1 MSSGGGSEERRP
13 ASDLRSEFEGFK
25 SEVNRVVSELKK
37 EIEDLKNSIID
48 LRASLSEVE
57 NPFNLLAALA
67 GEEGARRLTDLIRR
81 EGKIEGKEER
91 VERRELEKG
100 LKAAEKP
107 PPQQLSREVPEVGF
121 NTSIALIKWVWTLLD
136 LGFDEE
142 DVKKLSSYCEFFG
155 LLPRGSSRFISGVAS
170 AVNKARSLN
179 LSEEMV
185 ALSIYGA
192 AKASGVKIELED
204 ITDIVFNALRKFI
217 ARPELP
223 PFRGGGEREL

>member
-1 MSSGGGSEERRP
+1 MSSGGGSEERRTT
-13 ASDLRSEFEGFK
+13 SDLRSEFEEFK

-48 LRASLSEVE
+48 LRASLSEME
-57 NPFNLLAALA
+57 NPFNVLAALA

-81 EGKIEGKEER
+81 EGKVEGKERER
-91 VERRELEKG
+91 VERRELEKVV
-100 LKAAEKP
+100 ER
-107 PPQQLSREVPEVGF
+107 PPQQLSGEVPEVHF

-155 LLPRGSSRFISGVAS
+155 LLPRGSSCFISEVAS
-170 AVNKARSLN
+170 AVSKARSLN

-217 ARPELP
+217 ARPEFP